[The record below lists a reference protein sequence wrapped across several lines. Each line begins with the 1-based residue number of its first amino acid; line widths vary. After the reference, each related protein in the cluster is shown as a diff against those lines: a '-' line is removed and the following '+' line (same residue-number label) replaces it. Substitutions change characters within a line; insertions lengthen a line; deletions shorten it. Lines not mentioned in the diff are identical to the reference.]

1 MTATQTLPTR
11 SATPGAGFGRLL
23 HSEWTKFR
31 SVRSTLWSLL
41 VLIVTDVALT
51 AILTAVIVK
60 QWNTLDPGRKAHF
73 NTDPGGTILG
83 SGVELGQLA
92 VCVLGVLVIASEY
105 STGMIRSS
113 LLAAPTRLP
122 ILGAKACV
130 LAVTVFVVAELG
142 AFPSFVIGSA
152 IVHSKADVSMSSP
165 GALRAIIGTGLY
177 LTMLALFAFAIGALI
192 RHAAAGITTVIG
204 FVLVLAPLAQLL
216 PGSVGKHIHAYLPSE
231 AGRLVMQTS
240 PQSGDLLTPWQGYG
254 VFAVWTAGL
263 LIAAGF
269 VIRIRD
275 AS

>member
-1 MTATQTLPTR
+1 MTTTQTFPTR
-11 SATPGAGFGRLL
+11 SAVPGTGFGRLL
-23 HSEWTKFR
+23 HGEWTKFR
-31 SVRSTLWSLL
+31 SVRSTLWSL
-41 VLIVTDVALT
+41 VILIVADVALT
-51 AILTAVIVK
+51 AILTAAIVK
-60 QWNTLDPGRKAHF
+60 QWNTLDPDRKAHF
-73 NTDPGGTILG
+73 TTDPGGTILG

-105 STGMIRSS
+105 TTGMIRSS

-122 ILGAKACV
+122 ILGAKAAV
-130 LAVTVFVVAELG
+130 LAMTVFVVAELG
-142 AFPSFVIGSA
+142 AFPSFAIGSA

-165 GALRAIIGTGLY
+165 GAMRAIVGTGLY
-177 LTMLALFAFAIGALI
+177 LTMLALFALAIGALT

-240 PQSGDLLTPWQGYG
+240 QHSGDLLTPWQGYG
-254 VFAVWTAGL
+254 VFALWTAAL

-269 VIRIRD
+269 LIRLRD